1 MPFCCLSLMRSKKSL
16 TDFLSSCKLRGT
28 VSTGTPLIDR
38 KLIKMS
44 RKRTK
49 KRYKQR
55 ETKPLHD
62 FTKQSLLFSSQKR
75 RKLVRHPFHVKLN
88 LQEIQ
93 DYRKDY
99 DQYPKTIFG
108 TDATYGER
116 IISKPFTK
124 PRYATYFDNPR
135 DVVVCK
141 RRRERRQVLFAK
153 KKAGKGKKTT
163 DKRIFNENSK
173 IRCK

>member
-1 MPFCCLSLMRSKKSL
+1 
-16 TDFLSSCKLRGT
+16 
-28 VSTGTPLIDR
+28 
-38 KLIKMS
+38 MS
-44 RKRTK
+44 RRPSK

-55 ETKPLHD
+55 ETKPLQH
-62 FTKQSLLFSSQKR
+62 FTKRSLLFSSQKS

-99 DQYPKTIFG
+99 DQSPKTIFG
-108 TDATYGER
+108 TDATYRER
-116 IISKPFTK
+116 IISKPFNK
-124 PRYATYFDNPR
+124 PRYATYFDDPR
-135 DVVVCK
+135 RVVVCK
-141 RRRERRQVLFAK
+141 RRTERRQVLFAK

-163 DKRIFNENSK
+163 DKRNFNENSK